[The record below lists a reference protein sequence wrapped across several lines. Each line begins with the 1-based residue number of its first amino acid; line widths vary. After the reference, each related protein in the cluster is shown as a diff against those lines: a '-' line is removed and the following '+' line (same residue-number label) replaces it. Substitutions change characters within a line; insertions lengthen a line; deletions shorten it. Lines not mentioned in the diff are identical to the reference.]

1 MKENS
6 KDLVEFHVSP
16 EKLNEMVRK
25 LEKIAKKVNRLH
37 FIQQMYKDH
46 SVREAC
52 SILNIPVT
60 TGYNWLKKWNNEGP
74 NGLNHKKG
82 AGRPPFLTENQ
93 MKQVDEFIKSN
104 DSLGTKDVHYF
115 IEKKFGIDYSLKQ
128 VRFIINKLEY
138 GWIKP
143 YPIFSK
149 SPENAKEIMKEDAS
163 EIDPEEDIYGFF
175 DESAMQNLP
184 NISRVLKKKEKNVK

>member
-1 MKENS
+1 MS
-6 KDLVEFHVSP
+6 KKLKSLVKFHVSLT
-16 EKLNEMVRK
+16 ELNDLIFK
-25 LEKIAKKVNRLH
+25 LEKVAKKVNRLH
-37 FIQQMYKDH
+37 FIRQLYEGK
-46 SVREAC
+46 SVKEARL
-52 SILNIPVT
+52 ILGIPEKT
-60 TGYNWLKKWNNEGP
+60 AYNWLEKWNDEGA

-82 AGRPPFLTENQ
+82 AGRPPFLSETQFEE
-93 MKQVDEFIKSN
+93 VCEFIKNN

-115 IEKKFGIDYSLKQ
+115 IEKNYDIDYSLKQ
-128 VRFIINKLEY
+128 VRKIIKKLEY
-138 GWIKP
+138 SWIKP

-163 EIDPEEDIYGFF
+163 DIDPEEDIYGFF

>member
-1 MKENS
+1 MKGNS
-6 KDLVEFHVSP
+6 KDLVEFHISS
-16 EKLNEMVRK
+16 EKLNSMVRE
-25 LEKIAKKVNRLH
+25 LEKVAKKVNRLH
-37 FIQQMYKDH
+37 FIQQLYKGH

-52 SILNIPVT
+52 SILEITVT
-60 TGYNWLKKWNNEGP
+60 TGYKKMKKWNSEGP

-82 AGRPPFLTENQ
+82 AGRPTFLNEIQ
-93 MKQVDEFIKSN
+93 MKEVDEFIRNN

-115 IEKKFGIDYSLKQ
+115 IEKRFGVDYSLKQ

-143 YPIFSK
+143 CPIFSK

-163 EIDPEEDIYGFF
+163 EIDPDKDIYGFF

-184 NISRVLKKKEKNVK
+184 NISRVLKKEEKNPK